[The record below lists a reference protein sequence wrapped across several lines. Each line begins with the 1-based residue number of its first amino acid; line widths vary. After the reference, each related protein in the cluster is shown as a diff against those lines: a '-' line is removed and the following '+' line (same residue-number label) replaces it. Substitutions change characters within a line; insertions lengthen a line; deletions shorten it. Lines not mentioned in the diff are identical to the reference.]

1 MKKMI
6 SAALIAC
13 ASLTAFAQITVTDP
27 WIRATVPHQQATGAF
42 MQLSAAQ
49 DTRLVEVVSPVAAVS
64 EVHEM
69 KLDDGVMKM
78 RAVEG
83 LPLLADKPVTLQ
95 PGGLHIML
103 MGLKRQVKEGELVPV
118 TLIFEGRDNKR
129 EAVEVKVPVRPL
141 SGTSAGHHH
150 SR

>member
-6 SAALIAC
+6 LAALIAC

-49 DTRLVEVVSPVAAVS
+49 DTRLVEVVTPLATVA

-69 KLDDGVMKM
+69 KLDNGVMKM
-78 RAVEG
+78 RAMDG
-83 LPLLADKPVTLQ
+83 LPLLAHKPVTLQ

-129 EAVEVKVPVRPL
+129 ESVEVKVPVRPL
-141 SGTSAGHHH
+141 AGTSAGHDHG
-150 SR
+150 R

>member
-1 MKKMI
+1 MKKLI
-6 SAALIAC
+6 LAALIAC

-49 DTRLVEVVSPVAAVS
+49 DTRLVEVASPLAAVA

-69 KLDDGVMKM
+69 KLDNGIMKM
-78 RAVEG
+78 RAMDG
-83 LPLLADKPVTLQ
+83 LPLSAHKPVTLQ

-141 SGTSAGHHH
+141 AGTSAGHNHG
-150 SR
+150 R